1 VAALPPVQEVDPFDL
16 PEWLGEG
23 EVTWVAE
30 SSLAGGPV
38 VAGRLTGASRTGASR
53 TGDPPGGE
61 PLACDLLA
69 ADRAFPRP
77 VLDETWRTE
86 AHQAW
91 THGQVLLVE
100 YGGRLT
106 LLVPATT
113 LDADR
118 VLEALARLAK
128 AVGVR
133 RDRFVAAL
141 RL

>member
-1 VAALPPVQEVDPFDL
+1 MAALPPVQEVDPFDL

-38 VAGRLTGASRTGASR
+38 VAGRLTGDLRA
-53 TGDPPGGE
+53 GDPPGGE

-77 VLDETWRTE
+77 VLDETWRTD